1 MGKESGNQDYTEELK
16 KLSDENEKR
25 STPKA
30 ILEKLT
36 ELENAM
42 ITVPVEETNE

>member
-1 MGKESGNQDYTEELK
+1 MVKELGNQDYTEAFKNLN
-16 KLSDENEKR
+16 DENEKR

-42 ITVPVEETNE
+42 ITIPVEETNE